1 MSANAPP
8 GDDFPSSTFPLAG
21 DDLEVNL
28 IDLLGSL
35 SGAMD
40 LVSPAVV
47 DHHKRVAYIAARL
60 GAQLGLGPAEE
71 GDLLLAGLVHDI
83 GAFHETVPTRL
94 DTLRFET
101 EQVFHSEVGY
111 KLLLKFPGF
120 SRIARMVRWHHGK
133 FSEYAGIAESREEL
147 GLAGIIHLA
156 DRVDAA
162 SRRGQDTAA
171 QIPGIVERIIGQTGR
186 MFDPDHVEALRSLA
200 GATEIWRDLDSPELF
215 RILRGIGAPAGRA
228 LGLEELA
235 AFTALFSQVI
245 DFRSR
250 FTSTHSRGVAAT
262 AVVLC
267 RGAGFEEREC
277 ALMAVA
283 GDLHDL
289 GKLAVPR
296 EILEKPGP
304 LTAGEFARVREH
316 PRHTHA
322 ILGQTPGMEQ
332 IRATAAAHHE
342 RLDGRGY
349 PFHLGR
355 RELDLGARI
364 MAVADVFTAITED
377 RPYRAGMGRAES
389 LVVLQDM
396 ARDGSLDPGVVG
408 LLAEDFDAVN
418 GLRQEAQAKVL
429 AEFERFAREDAPDEF
444 SFPGPARA

>member
-1 MSANAPP
+1 MPALPPP
-8 GDDFPSSTFPLAG
+8 GDDFPSPTVPLAG

-40 LVSPAVV
+40 LISPAVV

-60 GAQLGLGPAEE
+60 GAQLGLGPEDA

-83 GAFHETVPTRL
+83 GAFHETLSTRL

-101 EQVFHSEVGY
+101 EQVRHAEVGY
-111 KLLLKFPGF
+111 KLLLKFPEF
-120 SRIARMVRWHHGK
+120 SRIARMVRWHHSK

-171 QIPGIVERIIGQTGR
+171 QVPGIVGRIIGQTGR

-228 LGLEELA
+228 LGLEDMS

-262 AVVLC
+262 ATAVA
-267 RGAGFEEREC
+267 RGAGFAEREC
-277 ALMAVA
+277 ELMAVA

-296 EILEKPGP
+296 DILEKPGP

-322 ILGQTPGMEQ
+322 VLGQAPGMEQ
-332 IRATAAAHHE
+332 IRAWAAAHHE
-342 RLDGRGY
+342 RLDGKGY
-349 PFHLGR
+349 PFCLCKLD
-355 RELDLGARI
+355 LDLGARI

-377 RPYRAGMGRAES
+377 RPYRAGMSREKA
-389 LVVLQDM
+389 LAVLKDM
-396 ARDGSLDPGVVG
+396 AREGSLDSGVVG

-418 GLRQEAQAKVL
+418 GLRQEAQAQVR
-429 AEFERFAREDAPDEF
+429 AEFERFAREDAPQVL
-444 SFPGPARA
+444 PAS